1 MSNSNIIML
10 VILAVGAWMLFSDQ
24 IKALLTKATTK
35 VQTIVEKQATLADA
49 DIKIDASDVFSKIK
63 ALIMLAEQSEKL
75 GVTKAGTELRQAA
88 ATALLK
94 PND

>member
-24 IKALLTKATTK
+24 IKALWLKATTK
-35 VQTIVEKQATLADA
+35 VQTIVDKQSTS
-49 DIKIDASDVFSKIK
+49 DIVVDESDMFSKVK
-63 ALIMLAEQSEKL
+63 ALIVLAEQSEKL
-75 GVTKAGTELRQAA
+75 GVTKAGAELRQAA

-94 PND
+94 PNE